1 MKLIKVKKYSNRK
14 LYIDDSGMVN
24 IKDLKNMIRSGIDI
38 TVTSH
43 ENGDDI
49 TKQTMLSMLD
59 SDQFSK
65 QDLIN
70 LVRK

>member
-1 MKLIKVKKYSNRK
+1 MKNLLVKKYNNRK
-14 LYIDDSGMVN
+14 LYVDDSGIVTV
-24 IKDLKNMIRSGIDI
+24 KELKNMIRSGTEI
-38 TVTSH
+38 TVLAH

-59 SDQFSK
+59 VDQFSK